1 MRMEP
6 DEIDSAADE
15 HGDFDS
21 YYRGFL
27 GCWLFRWLRSR
38 KPLANASRRR
48 PLALSS
54 SKRCDLEHF
63 APLPAALRP
72 SRPVQQWVFHQAE
85 KEHQRRSNLTSI
97 ASWSTTTSATR
108 AIAEWPHADA
118 GAPRRPRGRGFHFLS
133 FRTDQRRSAWQG
145 GWVSEDY
152 ST

>member
-27 GCWLFRWLRSR
+27 GGWLFRWLRSG

-54 SKRCDLEHF
+54 SKRYDLEHF
-63 APLPAALRP
+63 APLRAALRP
-72 SRPVQQWVFHQAE
+72 GRPVQQWVFHQAE
-85 KEHQRRSNLTSI
+85 KENTSGDP
-97 ASWSTTTSATR
+97 T
-108 AIAEWPHADA
+108 
-118 GAPRRPRGRGFHFLS
+118 
-133 FRTDQRRSAWQG
+133 
-145 GWVSEDY
+145 
-152 ST
+152 

>member
-27 GCWLFRWLRSR
+27 GGWLFRWLRSR

-85 KEHQRRSNLTSI
+85 RKTPAEIQLDLDRFLEYYNLSHQGYR
-97 ASWSTTTSATR
+97 
-108 AIAEWPHADA
+108 
-118 GAPRRPRGRGFHFLS
+118 
-133 FRTDQRRSAWQG
+133 
-145 GWVSEDY
+145 
-152 ST
+152 

>member
-1 MRMEP
+1 MEP

-15 HGDFDS
+15 HRDFDS

-27 GCWLFRWLRSR
+27 GGWLFRWLRSR

-72 SRPVQQWVFHQAE
+72 SDQYNNGFFIKQKRKTPAE
-85 KEHQRRSNLTSI
+85 IQ
-97 ASWSTTTSATR
+97 
-108 AIAEWPHADA
+108 
-118 GAPRRPRGRGFHFLS
+118 LS
-133 FRTDQRRSAWQG
+133 
-145 GWVSEDY
+145 
-152 ST
+152 